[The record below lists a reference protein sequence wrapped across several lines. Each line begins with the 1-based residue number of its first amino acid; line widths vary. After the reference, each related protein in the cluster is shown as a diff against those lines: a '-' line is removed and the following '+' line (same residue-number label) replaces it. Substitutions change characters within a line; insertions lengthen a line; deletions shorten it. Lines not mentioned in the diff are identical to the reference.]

1 MKILKSTRTAFERHI
16 LETVMIQKSRQHNI
30 MNNKAEYIR
39 CALPRLTAKLG
50 ERELEKW
57 REVDKEE
64 MLKEATIEEKIRI
77 RKKEKAKERGA
88 ATGRGS
94 RASLRGRG

>member
-1 MKILKSTRTAFERHI
+1 
-16 LETVMIQKSRQHNI
+16 
-30 MNNKAEYIR
+30 MNNKAEYNR
-39 CALPRLTAKLG
+39 CAFPRLTARLG

-77 RKKEKAKERGA
+77 MKKEEEKANKRGA
-88 ATGRGS
+88 GNRRREQGQPERKRVEQS
-94 RASLRGRG
+94 ERKENPVKEIREKNY